1 MSVTTLRTS
10 APAGL
15 AREPTSTGPRLA
27 TGPSFDRSG
36 WLRIA
41 LVLLAL
47 VGLSTGLVAQAMGA
61 AWATWAWTAATGVVL
76 AVLLWQIVTS
86 LLRGDIGLDVVAALS
101 MGGALALGQSLAAAV
116 VALMYAGGQTLEA
129 FAAGR
134 ARREMSALLARQPR
148 TALRRQP
155 DGLRDVPISE
165 LVPGDCVLIRT
176 GDVVPADGA
185 VETGRAVL
193 DQAMLTGEALPVTF
207 EVGASVV
214 SGTINAG
221 DAFTLKADRR
231 ASESTYAGIV
241 RLVETSQSEKAPM
254 ARMADRYGLGFLLLT
269 LVMAG
274 GAWAWTDDAVRAL
287 AVVVIATPCPLILA
301 VPVALVSGMSRTAG
315 IGVLVKGG
323 AALEMLAKVEVLV
336 IDKTGTLTH
345 GTATLSA
352 VQPLA
357 GKDEATIL
365 CIAASLDQAS
375 VHPTARAL
383 VTAARG
389 RSLILRQ
396 PADVVEE
403 PGEGISGTVDGQRV
417 LVGGPRFMDRH
428 GIVFPVRPP
437 DLRASAVPSAGATV
451 LVAVNGIAV
460 GILGF
465 SDPLRPEG
473 GDALAALRATG
484 IRRIVLATGDRKEVA
499 EAMVAGLPIDAVA
512 ADLDPSEKTGL
523 VSAERDH
530 GLVMM
535 VGDGVNDAPALAAAD
550 LGVALGARGAAAAAE
565 AADVV
570 LLVDRID
577 GLANAMRIA
586 KRARAIALQC
596 VFAGLGL
603 SILGMVAAA
612 FGYLSPLQGALI
624 QEGIDVAVVLNAM
637 RVLGGKA

>member
-1 MSVTTLRTS
+1 
-10 APAGL
+10 
-15 AREPTSTGPRLA
+15 
-27 TGPSFDRSG
+27 
-36 WLRIA
+36 
-41 LVLLAL
+41 
-47 VGLSTGLVAQAMGA
+47 
-61 AWATWAWTAATGVVL
+61 
-76 AVLLWQIVTS
+76 
-86 LLRGDIGLDVVAALS
+86 
-101 MGGALALGQSLAAAV
+101 
-116 VALMYAGGQTLEA
+116 MYAGGQTLEA

-176 GDVVPADGA
+176 GDVVPVDGA

-193 DQAMLTGEALPVTF
+193 DQAMLTGEAMPVTF

-214 SGTINAG
+214 SGTINVG

-241 RLVETSQSEKAPM
+241 RLVEAAQSEKAPM

-274 GAWAWTDDAVRAL
+274 GAWAWTGDAVRAL

-301 VPVALVSGMSRTAG
+301 VPVALVSGMSRAAG

-352 VQPLA
+352 VRPLA

-389 RSLILRQ
+389 RSLTLHQ

-417 LVGGPRFMDRH
+417 MVGGPRFMDRH
-428 GIVFPVRPP
+428 GIVFPVRP
-437 DLRASAVPSAGATV
+437 
-451 LVAVNGIAV
+451 
-460 GILGF
+460 
-465 SDPLRPEG
+465 
-473 GDALAALRATG
+473 
-484 IRRIVLATGDRKEVA
+484 RI
-499 EAMVAGLPIDAVA
+499 
-512 ADLDPSEKTGL
+512 
-523 VSAERDH
+523 
-530 GLVMM
+530 
-535 VGDGVNDAPALAAAD
+535 
-550 LGVALGARGAAAAAE
+550 
-565 AADVV
+565 
-570 LLVDRID
+570 
-577 GLANAMRIA
+577 
-586 KRARAIALQC
+586 
-596 VFAGLGL
+596 
-603 SILGMVAAA
+603 
-612 FGYLSPLQGALI
+612 
-624 QEGIDVAVVLNAM
+624 
-637 RVLGGKA
+637 